1 MKVPKSVDS
10 NGGAGSSWG
19 LNDGAGGDNSSG
31 RDAGVNEGRK

>member
-1 MKVPKSVDS
+1 MAVLVV
-10 NGGAGSSWG
+10 AEG